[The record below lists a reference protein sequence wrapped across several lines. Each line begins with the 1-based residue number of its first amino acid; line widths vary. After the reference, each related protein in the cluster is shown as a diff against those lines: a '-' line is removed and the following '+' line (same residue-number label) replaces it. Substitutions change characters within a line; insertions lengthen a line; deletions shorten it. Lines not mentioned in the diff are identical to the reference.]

1 MARVVLE
8 PRHFPDGFGYDVT
21 ACHPGATVGDY
32 LEAVEAF
39 FSNSAWTGL
48 RQGRDFTGWDTC
60 EGCPN
65 CCRERI
71 PLTIGDA
78 IRLALSLPGAAERAR
93 AAGALAAED
102 LLQAIDAFGEIH
114 TQGRMM
120 DITLRR
126 TESGWCGLFDH
137 DKQRCL
143 RHAFRPL
150 VCRTYFCCPVSHRA
164 EKLRQRILNAGE
176 DELVRQIL
184 LSSRGPD
191 FASMG
196 LRLSDYPLG
205 PWSGTG
211 GLSLHYESA
220 VLLAP
225 FLTGLNLA
233 RTPI

>member
-8 PRHFPDGFGYDVT
+8 LRHFSNGSGYDVV
-21 ACHPGATVGDY
+21 ACHPDATVADY

-48 RQGRDFTGWDTC
+48 RRGRDFVGWANC

-78 IRLALSLPGAAERAR
+78 IRLALSLPAVADRVR
-93 AAGALAAED
+93 AAGALTAED
-102 LLQAIDAFGEIH
+102 LLQAIDVFGEIH
-114 TQGRMM
+114 IQGRVM
-120 DITLRR
+120 DVTLRR
-126 TESGWCGLFDH
+126 TEAGWCGLFDH
-137 DKQRCL
+137 AKQRCL
-143 RHAFRPL
+143 RHTFRPL

-176 DELVRQIL
+176 DALVRQLL
-184 LSSRGPD
+184 LSSRGVH

-196 LRLSDYPLG
+196 LRLSDYPPG
-205 PWSGTG
+205 PWSDSE
-211 GLSLHYESA
+211 GLSLCYESA

-233 RTPI
+233 RMPI